1 MLELAKQ
8 LRNSSSVVLGYRDFP
23 FLKEEFVKT
32 GSSVYVATEDGS
44 MGTKGN
50 VIGAIM
56 ENNLGADVIFA
67 CGPTP
72 MLRAVKKFAQVR
84 KIKCYISME
93 ERMACGVGAC
103 LGCVVETV
111 DVDDHSKVHNARVCK
126 DGPVFDAEEVNI

>member
-1 MLELAKQ
+1 
-8 LRNSSSVVLGYRDFP
+8 
-23 FLKEEFVKT
+23 